1 MPLFK
6 SFNGSLRD
14 ECLSTNWFLSID
26 DAQLKLEVWRKD
38 YNEYRPHSF
47 LDNMTPSDFARSL
60 TIGAN
65 KPDY

>member
-1 MPLFK
+1 MTSKLILH
-6 SFNGSLRD
+6 NV
-14 ECLSTNWFLSID
+14 SI
-26 DAQLKLEVWRKD
+26 
-38 YNEYRPHSF
+38 EYRPYSS